1 MKIINIGILAH
12 VDAGKTT
19 VTEGL
24 LYRSGVINKIGRVDN
39 GTTITD
45 SMELERDRGITIR
58 ASTVSFNYNY
68 TKVNIIDTPG
78 HMDFIAEVERTLR
91 VLDGAVL
98 VISAKEGI
106 QIQTKIIFNTLVKLN
121 IPTLIFINKID
132 RKGVCLDE
140 IYTQIQE
147 KLTSNLAIMQSV
159 RIKDKGDF
167 ELININDD
175 KVIQNQIS
183 EKLLDI
189 NDNLAGKYINGY
201 LITEN
206 EYYNVFLDEINNC
219 NLYPVFHG
227 SALKN
232 IGIDE
237 LLFAITSY
245 LPIKNDN
252 TVDNLSAY
260 VYKIDRGEESRKLT
274 YLRIFSG
281 NIKTRQDVPINDT
294 GETIK
299 IKNLESIINGEI
311 VRVDQVNSRDI
322 AIIPNVNS
330 LKIGDFIGEKYD
342 EALDIKI
349 AQPALRASIK
359 PCNLSERGKLIR
371 ALFELTEEDPFLD
384 CEINEDTEEI
394 MLKLF
399 GNIQMEVIESLLK
412 NRYKIDAK
420 FGELKTI
427 YKERPKKNS
436 KAVIHIEIP
445 PNPYWASIGL
455 SIEPLP
461 IGSGLL
467 YETKVSYGYLNNSF
481 QYAVKDAVKRA
492 CKEGLYGW
500 GVTDIKV
507 TFVYGLY
514 YSPVSTPS
522 DFRNLTPYVFW
533 EALRKSGTEIL
544 EPYLKYIVQVPN
556 DLCGRVMSD
565 LEKMR
570 ASISDII
577 AKGEE
582 ITLTGKIPVDTSK
595 FYQAELLSYSNGK
608 GIFITESCGYDIYDG
623 ELIINNIKNNDSNK
637 AGLRYLFQKQ
647 DEN

>member
-311 VRVDQVNSRDI
+311 VRVDQVNSGDI

-412 NRYKIDAK
+412 NRYKIEAK

>member
-24 LYRSGVINKIGRVDN
+24 LYKSGVINKMGRVDN

-58 ASTVSFNYNY
+58 ASTVSFNYND

-91 VLDGAVL
+91 VLNGAVL

-106 QIQTKIIFNTLVKLN
+106 QVQTKIIFNTLAKLN
-121 IPTLIFINKID
+121 IPPIIFVNKID

-140 IYTQIQE
+140 IYTQIQR
-147 KLTSNLAIMQSV
+147 KLTPNLAIMQSV
-159 RIKDKGDF
+159 MIKAKDNF
-167 ELININDD
+167 ELTNIKDD
-175 KVIQNQIS
+175 KVIQDQIS

-189 NDNLAGKYINGY
+189 NDNLAEKYINGY
-201 LITEN
+201 VITEK

-237 LLFAITSY
+237 LLFAITNY
-245 LPIKNDN
+245 LPINNDN
-252 TVDNLSAY
+252 TADNLSAH
-260 VYKIDRGEESRKLT
+260 VYKIDRDEESCKIT
-274 YLRIFSG
+274 FLRVFSG
-281 NIKTRQDVPINDT
+281 SIKTRQDVLINGT
-294 GETIK
+294 EETLK
-299 IKNLESIINGEI
+299 IKSLESIMNGEI
-311 VRVDQVNSRDI
+311 MKVDQVNSGDI
-322 AIIPNVNS
+322 AIISNANS

-342 EALDIKI
+342 GILDINI
-349 AQPALRASIK
+349 SQPALRASIK
-359 PCNLSERGKLIR
+359 PYDLSERSKLIG

-384 CEINEDTEEI
+384 CEINGDTEEI
-394 MLKLF
+394 ILKLF
-399 GNIQMEVIESLLK
+399 GNIQMEVIESLLT
-412 NRYKIDAK
+412 NRYKIGAK

-427 YKERPKKNS
+427 YKERPKRNS
-436 KAVIHIEIP
+436 KSVIHIEGP

-481 QYAVKDAVKRA
+481 QHAVKDAVEKA

-500 GVTDIKV
+500 EITDLKV
-507 TFVYGLY
+507 TFIYGLY

-544 EPYLKYIVQVPN
+544 EPYLKYTVQIPN
-556 DLCGRVMSD
+556 DFCGRAMSV
-565 LEKMR
+565 LGKIR
-570 ASISDII
+570 ASIVEIV
-577 AKGEE
+577 AKDEE
-582 ITLTGKIPVDTSK
+582 TTLTGKIPVNTSK
-595 FYQAELLSYSNGK
+595 SYQAELLSYSNGK
-608 GIFITESCGYDIYDG
+608 GIFITEPCGYDIYNG
-623 ELIINNIKNNDSNK
+623 EPIINDIRNNDSNK
-637 AGLRYLFQKQ
+637 EGLRYLFQKQ
-647 DEN
+647 GEN

>member
-311 VRVDQVNSRDI
+311 VRVDQVNSGDI

-399 GNIQMEVIESLLK
+399 
-412 NRYKIDAK
+412 
-420 FGELKTI
+420 
-427 YKERPKKNS
+427 
-436 KAVIHIEIP
+436 
-445 PNPYWASIGL
+445 
-455 SIEPLP
+455 
-461 IGSGLL
+461 
-467 YETKVSYGYLNNSF
+467 
-481 QYAVKDAVKRA
+481 
-492 CKEGLYGW
+492 
-500 GVTDIKV
+500 
-507 TFVYGLY
+507 
-514 YSPVSTPS
+514 
-522 DFRNLTPYVFW
+522 
-533 EALRKSGTEIL
+533 
-544 EPYLKYIVQVPN
+544 
-556 DLCGRVMSD
+556 
-565 LEKMR
+565 
-570 ASISDII
+570 
-577 AKGEE
+577 
-582 ITLTGKIPVDTSK
+582 
-595 FYQAELLSYSNGK
+595 
-608 GIFITESCGYDIYDG
+608 
-623 ELIINNIKNNDSNK
+623 
-637 AGLRYLFQKQ
+637 
-647 DEN
+647 

>member
-311 VRVDQVNSRDI
+311 VRVDQVNSGDI